1 MRKIIRLTESDLKSI
16 IEKSVKRIIR
26 EGAYSKYQDD
36 IMDIELDSNQN
47 INDLGLSSAYSQMND
62 PMIRNITGSTMRDM
76 MSDRM
81 GNTIDNDSESFDSID
96 GLNQKNTTDRWLNTP
111 NAARDFKEF
120 PRQSRTNGGVK
131 NYDDLAFGNK
141 KINQYKMRKR

>member
-1 MRKIIRLTESDLKSI
+1 MRKIIRLTESDLKRI
-16 IEKSVKRIIR
+16 IKKSVKRIIR
-26 EGAYSKYQDD
+26 EGAYDKYQNDL
-36 IMDIELDSNQN
+36 MDIELDSNQN

-62 PMIRNITGSTMRDM
+62 PMIRNITGSTMRDI

-120 PRQSRTNGGVK
+120 PRQSKANSGVK
-131 NYDDLAFGNK
+131 NYDDLAFGSK
-141 KINQYKMRKR
+141 KINQYKMREK